1 MSNKKVSIIFHS
13 ICGNNY
19 LIAKEFYNQ
28 FKNHD
33 VDVNILRVQ
42 DSNFEGLAE
51 QFPIA
56 SQYKDEIIKINVANI
71 EDILDSDI
79 IIMGSPTYYGNVS
92 GAMKSFMD
100 SFSPCWL
107 EAKLWGKTFFAFST
121 CANPEGGGD
130 MCLNA
135 MNIFAQHMG
144 MIAIPVPSNLVQGV
158 SLPAYGL
165 LHYVGD
171 FSDIRLSTNI
181 KIAIKAM
188 IERLLILK

>member
-1 MSNKKVSIIFHS
+1 MKNKKVSIIFHS

-19 LIAKEFYNQ
+19 LIAKDFYDQ
-28 FKNHD
+28 FKNYGI
-33 VDVNILRVQ
+33 DVNIFRVE
-42 DSNFEGLAE
+42 DPNFESLAE
-51 QFPIA
+51 QFEVA
-56 SQYKDEIIKINVANI
+56 AQYKDEIMKIEVARVN
-71 EDILDSDI
+71 DILDSDI

-107 EAKLWGKTFFAFST
+107 EAKLWGKKLFSFST

-135 MNIFAQHMG
+135 INIFGQHMG
-144 MIAIPVPSNLVQGV
+144 MLAVPVPSNLVSGQ
-158 SLPAYGL
+158 SYPAYGL

-171 FSDIRLSTNI
+171 FSNIRLNENT
-181 KIAIKAM
+181 KTAIKLM
-188 IERLLILK
+188 TERLMMM

>member
-19 LIAKEFYNQ
+19 LMAKEFYEQ
-28 FKNHD
+28 FKNSCAD
-33 VDVNILRVQ
+33 VSIYRVE

-56 SQYKDEIIKINVANI
+56 GQYKDEIMDIKVANV
-71 EDILDSDI
+71 EEILDSDI

-100 SFSPCWL
+100 SFSPCWA
-107 EAKLWGKTFFAFST
+107 EAKLWGKKFFAFST
-121 CANPEGGGD
+121 AANPEGGGD

-144 MIAIPVPSNLVQGV
+144 MVSIPVPSNLLQGI
-158 SLPAYGL
+158 SFPAYGI

-171 FSDIRLSTNI
+171 FSNIRLNENI
-181 KIAIKAM
+181 KKAINLMVEKQQ
-188 IERLLILK
+188 IK